1 MKCLKLSDK
10 YVGIIGGS
18 LLFMILYKIVIGL
31 LYSLQGGIPVAIS
44 IRVQPIA
51 QISEK
56 RVYSIFFTVSGAIQ
70 FGVPLKDDLSV
81 FSISSSTLIF
91 EQPPKSESLHTP
103 SRSTRIFPP
112 LISYTVLKFYITLM
126 NNIICVKIF

>member
-70 FGVPLKDDLSV
+70 FGVPLKDDLSF

-91 EQPPKSESLHTP
+91 EPPKSESLHTP

-112 LISYTVLKFYITLM
+112 LIS
-126 NNIICVKIF
+126 